1 MLYIMGLTKNS
12 KNKTVKRST
21 QKNRKGGKKTINK
34 GKKHVG
40 KGKTR
45 KFKSSRKRKRGGGLF
60 GDDKYYVSD
69 LNWKSEGFFN
79 KLKTGIENEKNKP
92 NIRNVEILKDLKEEA
107 IYDKNSNRSITLYVK
122 RTLTLGKLGKG
133 YNQNAIELTP
143 EEVKLLTKNFYNANQ
158 LVYDPI
164 SNGLI
169 EGNKL
174 KSNNEFEEAQHDMHQ
189 KLITA

>member
-1 MLYIMGLTKNS
+1 MGLTKNS

-45 KFKSSRKRKRGGGLF
+45 KIKSSRKRKRGGGMF
-60 GDDKYYVSD
+60 GDGKYYVSD
-69 LNWKSEGFFN
+69 YTWHSKGFFD

-92 NIRNVEILKDLKEEA
+92 NNRKVEILNNLK
-107 IYDKNSNRSITLYVK
+107 IKILNDKNSSRNITLYEK
-122 RTLTLGKLGKG
+122 RTSGKG
-133 YNQNAIELTP
+133 ENQNAIELTP
-143 EEVKLLTKNFYNANQ
+143 NEVELLTKNFYSANQ
-158 LVYDPI
+158 LEYDPI
-164 SNGLI
+164 SNELI

-174 KSNNEFEEAQHDMHQ
+174 KSIHEFEEAQHDMHQ
-189 KLITA
+189 NLMTT